1 MVSLINFNKTMK
13 KLINLFVVA
22 LLVSFAMSCSDD
34 KSTSPND
41 EDDGTGSNGPGE
53 VVLYTEIEYSLNS
66 SDDPEIITYDQEIHS
81 ESEFSSYGSYKKSDE
96 RLVWNM
102 SSEVSGKPELA
113 FDIVLPIDEIAKK
126 QYSWGNGD
134 DTILE
139 GSSVYLSGRYNQP
152 VQIVKSDITIDSHF
166 EKEIDSRDYSIISG
180 TAIFHLN
187 VSFSETSQAI
197 MTLDFKHLKVEL
209 FE

>member
-1 MVSLINFNKTMK
+1 MK

-22 LLVSFAMSCSDD
+22 LLVSIAMSCSDD

-53 VVLYTEIEYSLNS
+53 VILYTVIDYSLNS

-81 ESEFSSYGSYKKSDE
+81 ESEFSSYGSYKVSDE

-126 QYSWGNGD
+126 QYLWGNGD

-139 GSSVYLSGRYNQP
+139 DSYIYLSGRYNQP

-187 VSFSETSQAI
+187 VSFSESSQAI
-197 MTLDFKHLKVEL
+197 MRLDFKHLKVEL